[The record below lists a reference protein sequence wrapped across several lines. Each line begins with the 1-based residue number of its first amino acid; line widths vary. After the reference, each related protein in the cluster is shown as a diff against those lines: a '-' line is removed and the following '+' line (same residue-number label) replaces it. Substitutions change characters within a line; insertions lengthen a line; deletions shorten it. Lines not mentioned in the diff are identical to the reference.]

1 MRRSEQIKSATVNLR
16 PLTRA
21 DLPVIPPWF
30 EDPDTRR
37 FLGGPDWPAAMLEH
51 SIRAVATMFRGARQT
66 GAHHYLALMA
76 DAPVGYIDCG
86 TFDRCTVYGGEGPGG
101 PITPETIDA
110 STGSIAFA
118 VDPAHRRQGLATAM
132 IRALIEQPAL
142 TAVQL
147 FEAGVEPDNHDS
159 RRALDAA
166 GFRPRSRRPD
176 VEGMLY
182 WRARRTAPALAMTW
196 ASRSAGSRTR

>member
-1 MRRSEQIKSATVNLR
+1 
-16 PLTRA
+16 
-21 DLPVIPPWF
+21 
-30 EDPDTRR
+30 
-37 FLGGPDWPAAMLEH
+37 
-51 SIRAVATMFRGARQT
+51 MFRGARQT
-66 GAHHYLALMA
+66 GAHHYLALTA